1 MGNRAVITDTNQRI
15 GIYLHWNG
23 GRDSVEAFLK
33 YCDLQGYRS
42 PSEDCYGW
50 ARLTQII
57 ANFFGGSLSVG
68 LDSLS
73 RLDCDNMDNGMYII
87 KGWEIVGRSY
97 FKGFEQN
104 EYKLIESLREID
116 AMQPLHMQI
125 PEKINELEK
134 SLMAVQS

>member
-50 ARLTQII
+50 ARLSQII
-57 ANFFGGSLSVG
+57 ANFFAGGLSIGIDVMEK
-68 LDSLS
+68 LPK
-73 RLDCDNMDNGMYII
+73 DNGDNGVYII
-87 KGWEIVGRSY
+87 KNWEIVGRSN
-97 FKGFEQN
+97 FTGDEQK
-104 EYKLIESLREID
+104 EYDLIESLRDIDKAQPVEI
-116 AMQPLHMQI
+116 QI
-125 PEKINELEK
+125 PEKIDALEK
-134 SLMAVQS
+134 SLVEVKS